1 MYSTWYDTYHSSRCF
16 LQKTLSHSQ
25 QQYDLKPPIR
35 SCSVLASQMEANKLS
50 WVALGDNSQCLP
62 NGNFW
67 PRIMI
72 RACFRLEVHWS
83 RTKSTDYS
91 NCSLLFK
98 RSLFS
103 SIVHI
108 TKRCINLPFQ
118 TQTKM
123 GKKRKISRRK
133 KSFFLWKVNLKR
145 VKTLKKKSSV
155 VFTVY

>member
-1 MYSTWYDTYHSSRCF
+1 MAHTTVLNVFYRKHCRIASNNTTWNRQSD
-16 LQKTLSHSQ
+16 
-25 QQYDLKPPIR
+25 
-35 SCSVLASQMEANKLS
+35 CSVLASKMEAIKLI
-50 WVALGDNSQCLP
+50 WTALGDNSQCQP
-62 NGNFW
+62 NGNFSHYGW
-67 PRIMI
+67 PRITI

-155 VFTVY
+155 VLTVY